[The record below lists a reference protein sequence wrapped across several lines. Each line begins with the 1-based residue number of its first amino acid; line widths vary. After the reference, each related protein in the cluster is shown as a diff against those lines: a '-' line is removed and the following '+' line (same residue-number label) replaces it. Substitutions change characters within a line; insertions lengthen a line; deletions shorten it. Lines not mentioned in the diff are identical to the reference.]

1 MHIIVDSEQVNQLQH
16 KIRYINVN
24 REKWK
29 TNDKGEKNYE
39 KKNFSNYVEFN
50 VGILFYRL
58 REYRGDCWWHSDKRR
73 ADVDVADTG
82 TDAETDVAENDA
94 ADIVV
99 DTDSTEDLF
108 CLLDVP
114 ILEMP
119 DLAGTTWSF
128 CGGNLGG
135 VQMTQEDYDA
145 ALEQYGGK
153 LEIVFSD
160 DGSTVQ
166 MVQGGGTLDGVCEYH
181 YEDEGVRLTFDNN
194 GTDLVYACVFADFD
208 GLTMVALSDTSGYN
222 AVYFVQ

>member
-1 MHIIVDSEQVNQLQH
+1 MKR
-16 KIRYINVN
+16 KILAIMLSSMLAFSFTACGNTEETADGTV
-24 REKWK
+24 
-29 TNDKGEKNYE
+29 TNAEAD
-39 KKNFSNYVEFN
+39 V
-50 VGILFYRL
+50 
-58 REYRGDCWWHSDKRR
+58 
-73 ADVDVADTG
+73 DVDVADTG
-82 TDAETDVAENDA
+82 TDVETDVAETDA

-128 CGGNLGG
+128 CGGNIGG
-135 VQMTQEDYDA
+135 VQMTQDDYDA

>member
-1 MHIIVDSEQVNQLQH
+1 MKR
-16 KIRYINVN
+16 KILAIMLSSMLAFSFTACGNTEETADGTV
-24 REKWK
+24 
-29 TNDKGEKNYE
+29 TNAE
-39 KKNFSNYVEFN
+39 
-50 VGILFYRL
+50 
-58 REYRGDCWWHSDKRR
+58 

-82 TDAETDVAENDA
+82 TDVENDAAENDA

-99 DTDSTEDLF
+99 DTEAADAQREESEKTKSVMKIYSINMSSGEIQTEDVETDSTEDLF

-135 VQMTQEDYDA
+135 VQMTQDDYDA

>member
-1 MHIIVDSEQVNQLQH
+1 MKR
-16 KIRYINVN
+16 KILAIMLSSMLAFSFTACGNTEETADGTV
-24 REKWK
+24 
-29 TNDKGEKNYE
+29 TNAE
-39 KKNFSNYVEFN
+39 
-50 VGILFYRL
+50 
-58 REYRGDCWWHSDKRR
+58 

-82 TDAETDVAENDA
+82 TDVENDAAENDA

-99 DTDSTEDLF
+99 DTEAADAQSEDVETDSTEDLF

-119 DLAGTTWSF
+119 DLAG
-128 CGGNLGG
+128 NLGG
-135 VQMTQEDYDA
+135 VQMTQDDYDA